1 MNIVELLIL
10 LAVVVIIGLQL
21 VLLARTRK
29 AGAEQGDGR
38 HIERLERE
46 LRLEMQSTAQ
56 ATRQEVAG
64 HMGQYHAATVQ
75 QLDGMRQ
82 QMQLHSTSG
91 RE

>member
-1 MNIVELLIL
+1 MRLRSSAN
-10 LAVVVIIGLQL
+10 QSSRR
-21 VLLARTRK
+21 LLARARK
-29 AGAEQGDGR
+29 ALDAGDGR

-64 HMGQYHAATVQ
+64 HMGQYHAAAVQ
-75 QLDGMRQ
+75 QFDGMRQ
-82 QMQLHSTSG
+82 QMQLQSSAG